1 MRYSDWLL
9 VDETPPEV
17 IREDE
22 EVVEVNAVI
31 GRVEPTWN
39 LICVTQRESGARQIL
54 RRARLDHLPY
64 LVRAIHDTNLVG
76 IRHTVDHVDLDVMR
90 LPGGDLGDQLG
101 LDVLQPTI
109 DAVAVDAVVPIDRG
123 RAASA
128 KNAR

>member
-1 MRYSDWLL
+1 MGYSDWLL

-39 LICVTQRESGARQIL
+39 LICVTQRESSARQIL
-54 RRARLDHLPY
+54 QRARLDHLPY

-76 IRHTVDHVDLDVMR
+76 ISHTVDHVDIDVMR
-90 LPGGDLGDQLG
+90 LPGA
-101 LDVLQPTI
+101 T
-109 DAVAVDAVVPIDRG
+109 
-123 RAASA
+123 SA
-128 KNAR
+128 ISWVSMSSSRR